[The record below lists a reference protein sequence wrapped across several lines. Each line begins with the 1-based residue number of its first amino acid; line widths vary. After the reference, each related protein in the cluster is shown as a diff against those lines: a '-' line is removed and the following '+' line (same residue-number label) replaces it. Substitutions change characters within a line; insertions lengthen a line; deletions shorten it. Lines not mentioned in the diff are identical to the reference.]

1 METRPFT
8 PPPPPPANGN
18 GHANPNDLRDH
29 LNYYSQR
36 DNDRET
42 TRYLSAATQISLE
55 YARAVVARVVHEPYR
70 ALAPA
75 HGADVTV
82 VARWALDSLGR
93 IARRDAVLTITLIAG
108 IVFSVVFGVVIQAS
122 GWFVLATVLIM
133 FSLAFF
139 CIGYEYWVRWYGI
152 LAGQMLRED
161 FDPTA
166 APEPASEQVNK
177 RLQAAADRKS
187 GNLVVFAGQ
196 SAFIGSGNK
205 LAQEQIVI
213 DVSVA
218 KEEDDDDESAS
229 EPIPFTNSDLHVA
242 IAEAIKNL
250 DLPGLN
256 VIPRVFVNGRHV
268 RGNAELQRDALE
280 PPLASVSDGLLR
292 GAAEHP
298 TADARTYVCAEIHG
312 WQGQLVVTMFA
323 RAVHTGGWLYIEYS
337 FYLLPPINAAYTR
350 VDSLYDE
357 SLGRRL
363 RAVWA
368 WSALRAVPYLLI
380 SPLSLA
386 KQRAQARA
394 WNARESMQRYL
405 IRRGQS
411 FDYGAMRSIREEA
424 CKGGS
429 RHYFIQRDITMY
441 LLLLQK
447 SLLRE
452 VEEFLVDHNLG
463 TAEFKERAKIIIE
476 ESYNNYS
483 VHIGQ
488 VSDSTFAMGDNAKA
502 FGGGEKKSSGD

>member
-8 PPPPPPANGN
+8 PPALPPPNGN
-18 GHANPNDLRDH
+18 GNKHGNPHDLRDH

-42 TRYLSAATQISLE
+42 TRYLSAATQISPD

-93 IARRDAVLTITLIAG
+93 VARRDAVLTITLIAG
-108 IVFSVVFGVVIQAS
+108 IFFSVVFGVVIDAS

-133 FSLAFF
+133 FALAFA
-139 CIGYEYWVRWYGI
+139 CIAYEYWVRWYEI
-152 LAGQMLRED
+152 LAGQMLREV
-161 FDPTA
+161 FDPAA
-166 APEPASEQVNK
+166 APQPTSKRVNE
-177 RLQAAADRKS
+177 RLQAAADRKN

-196 SAFIGSGNK
+196 SAFSGSGNK

-213 DVSVA
+213 DVSAA
-218 KEEDDDDESAS
+218 KEEDDDSPS
-229 EPIPFTNSDLHVA
+229 EPIPFTNTDLHVA
-242 IAEAIKNL
+242 ITEAIRNL

-256 VIPRVFVNGRHV
+256 VMERVFVNGRHV
-268 RGNAELQRDALE
+268 RGNVQLQRDPLE
-280 PPLASVSDGLLR
+280 PPFASVTDGLLH

-350 VDSLYDE
+350 VDALYDE
-357 SLGRRL
+357 SLTRRL

-368 WSALRAVPYLLI
+368 WSALRAVPYLLK
-380 SPLSLA
+380 SPFSLA
-386 KQRAQARA
+386 RQRAQVRA
-394 WNARESMQRYL
+394 WNARESVQGYL
-405 IRRGQS
+405 IHRGQS

-452 VEEFLVDHNLG
+452 VENFLADHNIG
-463 TAEFKERAKIIIE
+463 TADFQAQAKVIIDA
-476 ESYNNYS
+476 SYKNYS
-483 VHIGQ
+483 VHIGN
-488 VSDSTFAMGDNAKA
+488 VSDSTVAVGDKAKA
-502 FGGGEKKSSGD
+502 SGGGAKSSAD

>member
-8 PPPPPPANGN
+8 PSAPPPSNGNGNGN
-18 GHANPNDLRDH
+18 GHANPHDH

-42 TRYLSAATQISLE
+42 TRYLSAATQISPD
-55 YARAVVARVVHEPYR
+55 YARAVVVRVVHEPYR

-82 VARWALDSLGR
+82 VARWALDSLRR
-93 IARRDAVLTITLIAG
+93 IARRDAVLTITLVAG
-108 IVFSVVFGVVIQAS
+108 IFFSVVFGVVIQAS
-122 GWFVLATVLIM
+122 AWLVLATVLIM
-133 FSLAFF
+133 FALAFF
-139 CIGYEYWVRWYGI
+139 CIAYEYWVRWYEI
-152 LAGQMLRED
+152 LAGQMLRET
-161 FDPTA
+161 FDPAA
-166 APEPASEQVNK
+166 APQPASERAGK

-187 GNLVVFAGQ
+187 GNLVVFAGP
-196 SAFIGSGNK
+196 SAFSGSGNK

-213 DVSVA
+213 DVSAA
-218 KEEDDDDESAS
+218 KQQDDKDDPSSA
-229 EPIPFTNSDLHVA
+229 PIPFTNTDLHVA
-242 IAEAIKNL
+242 IAKAIKNL

-256 VIPRVFVNGRHV
+256 VMERVFVNGRHV
-268 RGNAELQRDALE
+268 RGNAQLQRHPLE
-280 PPLASVSDGLLR
+280 PPFASVTDDLLH

-298 TADARTYVCAEIHG
+298 SADARTYVCAEIHG

-337 FYLLPPINAAYTR
+337 FYLLPPINAVYTR

-357 SLGRRL
+357 SLGLRL
-363 RAVWA
+363 RKVWSFSAVRTVPYLVKSPFSLARQQARARA
-368 WSALRAVPYLLI
+368 WSA
-380 SPLSLA
+380 
-386 KQRAQARA
+386 
-394 WNARESMQRYL
+394 RESVQGYL
-405 IRRGQS
+405 IHRGQS

-452 VEEFLVDHNLG
+452 VEKFLADHNIG
-463 TAEFKERAKIIIE
+463 TADFEAQAKVIIDA
-476 ESYNNYS
+476 SYKNYS
-483 VHIGQ
+483 VHIGN
-488 VSDSTFAMGDNAKA
+488 VSDSTVAVGDKAKA
-502 FGGGEKKSSGD
+502 SGGGDKSSAD